1 MNKPVSTTISSGRGI
16 LVIFW
21 MRIEIERLKERERV
35 GGLAKY
41 EDEIYSTL

>member
-21 MRIEIERLKERERV
+21 MRIEIERLKERERGRVGV
-35 GGLAKY
+35 GG
-41 EDEIYSTL
+41 EG